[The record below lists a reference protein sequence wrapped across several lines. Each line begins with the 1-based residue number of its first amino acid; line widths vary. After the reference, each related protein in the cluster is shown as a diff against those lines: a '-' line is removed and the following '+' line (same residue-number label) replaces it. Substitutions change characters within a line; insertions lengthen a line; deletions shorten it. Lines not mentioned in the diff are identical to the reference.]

1 MSYAYIIIIIYLVIY
16 FNIIFIIIIINII
29 IIICFL
35 PVNFSYPYCI
45 RSSFTSPPTF

>member
-1 MSYAYIIIIIYLVIY
+1 MSYAYIIMIIYLVIY
-16 FNIIFIIIIINII
+16 FNIIFIIIINII